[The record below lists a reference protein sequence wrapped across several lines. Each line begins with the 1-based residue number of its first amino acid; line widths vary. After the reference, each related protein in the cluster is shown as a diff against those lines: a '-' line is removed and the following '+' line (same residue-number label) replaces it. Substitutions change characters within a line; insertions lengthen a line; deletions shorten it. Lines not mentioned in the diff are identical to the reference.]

1 MTAATNHR
9 RSAHSEHQDPEQKQ
23 TTTSLSH
30 RVPYN
35 QLPEQLQAYP
45 SVCRT
50 INFRTFWMQFSLLHL

>member
-35 QLPEQLQAYP
+35 QLPDLLDAVQ
-45 SVCRT
+45 SS
-50 INFRTFWMQFSLLHL
+50 TFMTAKYSHRP